1 MWHWVLHNLLTL
13 FEDGVDDDD
22 VYDGADD
29 GVHGDSFSV
38 FILV

>member
-1 MWHWVLHNLLTL
+1 MWHWVFHNLLTL
-13 FEDGVDDDD
+13 FEDGVDDD